1 MPEVYNESS
10 HPSGHCFPSFLLS
23 QSHLGS
29 PASRDP
35 ISDPLGSKSVSK
47 TTEEERRGCEEGR
60 QPFTKVRLGPAPG
73 IICTRENS
81 ALLLVPSLE
90 LGFVILSGVTG
101 VLKVVYFCQGLS

>member
-1 MPEVYNESS
+1 MKEVILQVTV
-10 HPSGHCFPSFLLS
+10 FQVSFFLRVIWVP
-23 QSHLGS
+23 

-60 QPFTKVRLGPAPG
+60 QPFTKVHLGPAPG